1 MGELEFP
8 DELLPLIHL
17 KNKIMMN
24 SSDEEVQK
32 EYLET
37 VARAVTSSFAS
48 ICLFGVNVDV
58 HKNFEFCFVF
68 SKVPKCST
76 KDLYSSLDI
85 VNFSVSPE
93 FEKQYFLDEVYKW
106 YCRDKHKYYTDTR
119 DNICFAVK
127 ELEVSTTK
135 LVDMLALA
143 NREWMIDHQLLK
155 SIIKKKRKYSKPNKK
170 CKIGTKKSGR
180 IEASQIYV

>member
-1 MGELEFP
+1 
-8 DELLPLIHL
+8 
-17 KNKIMMN
+17 MN
-24 SSDEEVQK
+24 SSNKKDLKRSRDCGE
-32 EYLET
+32 
-37 VARAVTSSFAS
+37 SSDISFAS
-48 ICLFGVNVDV
+48 VCLFGVKVNV
-58 HKNFEFCFVF
+58 HKNSKFCFVF

-135 LVDMLALA
+135 LSDMLALA
-143 NREWMIDHQLLK
+143 NREWMIDHQLL
-155 SIIKKKRKYSKPNKK
+155 NL
-170 CKIGTKKSGR
+170 
-180 IEASQIYV
+180 